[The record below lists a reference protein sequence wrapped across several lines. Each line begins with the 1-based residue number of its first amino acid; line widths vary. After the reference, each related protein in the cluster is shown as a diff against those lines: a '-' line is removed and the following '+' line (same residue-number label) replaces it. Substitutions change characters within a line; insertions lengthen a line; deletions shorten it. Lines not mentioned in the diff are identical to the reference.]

1 MSKENEV
8 KGNWK
13 DIAKGSAAG
22 WFAVSLAKTLRRELK
37 YECEGP
43 STKGPRIFALYHNRM
58 IGAGGAASQW
68 LPFRPGVVLTSASND
83 GAVVAAAMQCFG
95 MGAVRGSSSRRGAA
109 ALTTLK
115 NEIEEGRH
123 VCITPDGPRGP
134 RYVVQPG
141 IVKLSSLTGVPIIP
155 FLVNYESHWTLS
167 NTWDKF
173 QIPRPFSKIQVT
185 FGKEI
190 QIPAELSREDLEM
203 ERKKVEEVMRGSLND
218 GDR

>member
-1 MSKENEV
+1 M
-8 KGNWK
+8 
-13 DIAKGSAAG
+13 
-22 WFAVSLAKTLRRELK
+22 
-37 YECEGP
+37 
-43 STKGPRIFALYHNRM
+43 
-58 IGAGGAASQW
+58 
-68 LPFRPGVVLTSASND
+68 
-83 GAVVAAAMQCFG
+83 
-95 MGAVRGSSSRRGAA
+95 
-109 ALTTLK
+109 
-115 NEIEEGRH
+115 
-123 VCITPDGPRGP
+123 
-134 RYVVQPG
+134 VQPG
-141 IVKLSSLTGVPIIP
+141 IVKLSSLTGVPTIP